1 MKMSEPELNHFR
13 EAAKKA
19 FQAELICALVEDH
32 PHQLTEIEM
41 SEISSLIKKLAGDV
55 YVYMSEVICVLENQ
69 K

>member
-1 MKMSEPELNHFR
+1 
-13 EAAKKA
+13 
-19 FQAELICALVEDH
+19 LICALVEDH

-55 YVYMSEVICVLENQ
+55 YVYEWFCVLENQ